1 MIVNYGQYA
10 HYIQTKTAPLGRF
23 CCCIMI
29 LSFFV
34 HELAYIIFFQYFCR
48 KFNPKLM
55 EIIICILAILLITT
69 VATGV
74 YIIVRLQ
81 EKRKETEIALAT
93 KQTELDFERKAN
105 EEARKQADEKLTEQ
119 IKYLQTELTNTTQK
133 LLETR
138 SEKLEQSNKT
148 QMSSIIDPL
157 KETIAKLE
165 KEMKETQ
172 TQHGNTTTRLEH
184 SIKTLVEKTESIGTR
199 ADRLVETLL
208 YQPKSQ
214 GDWGEMIV
222 KEMLDSQGLKEGIH
236 YVYQP
241 TLRNEKGQTL
251 RNEETNK
258 IMRPDFI
265 LHLDDKEDVIIDSK
279 MTITSYDN
287 YVHAKTDEERQQ
299 YAKDILMSIHGH
311 IAELKRAN
319 YSAYIENGRRSA
331 DFVFMFIPNE
341 GAMQVALAHEKNLWR
356 DTFVKDRIFI
366 VSEMNLYAAL
376 RIVNITWRQTEQ
388 NKSYAK
394 VFETVGVMLDR
405 LNGFIEKFGKIE
417 KGLQQASKAYDEANN
432 QLMVSSQSV
441 LSTGKRLSE
450 MGVKTKKALPIANIE
465 HEFRSSGVQEFRS
478 SGVTSEHENEE

>member
-1 MIVNYGQYA
+1 
-10 HYIQTKTAPLGRF
+10 
-23 CCCIMI
+23 
-29 LSFFV
+29 
-34 HELAYIIFFQYFCR
+34 
-48 KFNPKLM
+48 
-55 EIIICILAILLITT
+55 
-69 VATGV
+69 
-74 YIIVRLQ
+74 
-81 EKRKETEIALAT
+81 
-93 KQTELDFERKAN
+93 
-105 EEARKQADEKLTEQ
+105 
-119 IKYLQTELTNTTQK
+119 
-133 LLETR
+133 
-138 SEKLEQSNKT
+138 
-148 QMSSIIDPL
+148 MSSIIDPL
-157 KETIAKLE
+157 KETISKLE

-172 TQHGNTTTRLEH
+172 SLHGNTTTRLET
-184 SIKTLVEKTESIGTR
+184 SIKNLVEKTESIGNR

-222 KEMLDSQGLKEGIH
+222 KEMLDSQGLKEGVH

-258 IMRPDFI
+258 LMRPDFI

-287 YVHAKTDEERQQ
+287 YVHAKTDEEREQ
-299 YAKDILMSIHGH
+299 YAKEILMSIHGH

-319 YSAYIENGRRSA
+319 YSAYMENGRKSA

-376 RIVNITWRQTEQ
+376 RIVNITWRQIEQ

-394 VFETVGVMLDR
+394 VFQTVGMLLDR

-417 KGLQQASKAYDEANN
+417 HALQQASKAYDEANN

-450 MGVKTKKALPIANIE
+450 MGVKTKKALPIANLE
-465 HEFRSSGVQEFRS
+465 P
-478 SGVTSEHENEE
+478 ENEE